1 MYVYVGV
8 VWVVW
13 VCWGPG
19 LYLGGGVVSCTCMW
33 VWCGHVGVVWVGVG
47 WEGNNRILPGIFLK
61 FANFQK
67 HYVRLPVCT
76 FA

>member
-1 MYVYVGV
+1 MYVYVG
-8 VWVVW
+8 VVW

-33 VWCGHVGVVWVGVG
+33 VMCVCGWVLAGRGTTVSYQS
-47 WEGNNRILPGIFLK
+47 LYYK
-61 FANFQK
+61 FANCQN
-67 HYVRLPVCT
+67 HVVRSPVCT